1 MTQVTAP
8 PQSMPVIAPSQTAAA
23 PGAAAESDPGV
34 EFGVDFAAVLK
45 MQMTQPAK
53 DAQETEIIAAQL
65 PSAPAADAEEAS
77 LSEGVEVDASLAALL
92 AELMPPAP
100 AGSPIDPGLQP
111 AAPVM
116 TAATDSAPIVVTPAM
131 SALNSMVAPAI
142 EEPASFM
149 QQAPSPTEP
158 SAQSM
163 PGRPGT
169 VSPPGAADP
178 MVPVAAA
185 DPHMPLASANPNITA
200 AVGGPHTTVAA
211 ADPQMPAATAENASP
226 LSPPVPSAASL
237 AQTAQAGTAASTVAH
252 VSTPVGGR
260 GWDAEVGQ
268 KIVLMANRQDSRAEL
283 TLTPP
288 QLGKVEVTISMNGD
302 QTSATFVSA
311 SPAARE
317 ALEQALPRLREILAD
332 AGITLGQAS
341 VNEESAQRGRD
352 GSPSAG
358 HGGGR
363 VADAAREADSTTQ
376 WLRSGNGLID
386 TFA

>member
-1 MTQVTAP
+1 MTQVTVP
-8 PQSMPVIAPSQTAAA
+8 PQSMPVIAPSQAAAA
-23 PGAAAESDPGV
+23 PGAAAESDPG
-34 EFGVDFAAVLK
+34 EESGVDFAAVLK
-45 MQMTQPAK
+45 KQMTQPAK

-65 PSAPAADAEEAS
+65 PFAPAADAEEAS
-77 LSEGVEVDASLAALL
+77 LAEEVQVDASLAALL
-92 AELMPPAP
+92 AELMPPAS
-100 AGSPIDPGLQP
+100 AGSPIYPGLQP
-111 AAPVM
+111 VAPVM
-116 TAATDSAPIVVTPAM
+116 SAATNAAPIVVT
-131 SALNSMVAPAI
+131 PAI

-149 QQAPSPTEP
+149 QQASSRTELT
-158 SAQSM
+158 SQSM
-163 PGRPGT
+163 PGHPGT
-169 VSPPGAADP
+169 ISALDAADP
-178 MVPVAAA
+178 MMPFAAA
-185 DPHMPLASANPNITA
+185 DPHLPLASANPNITA
-200 AVGGPHTTVAA
+200 AV

-226 LSPPVPSAASL
+226 PSPVPSAASL
-237 AQTAQAGTAASTVAH
+237 AQTAQAGTAASAVAH

-288 QLGKVEVTISMNGD
+288 QLGKIEVTISMNGD

-341 VNEESAQRGRD
+341 VNEESAQQGRD

-358 HGGGR
+358 HHGGR
-363 VADAAREADSTTQ
+363 VVGAAREADSPTQ
-376 WLRSGNGLID
+376 WLRSSDGLID

>member
-8 PQSMPVIAPSQTAAA
+8 PQSMPVIAPSQAAAA
-23 PGAAAESDPGV
+23 PGAAAESDPG
-34 EFGVDFAAVLK
+34 EESGVDFAAVLQK
-45 MQMTQPAK
+45 QMAQPAK
-53 DAQETEIIAAQL
+53 DARETEIIAARL

-77 LSEGVEVDASLAALL
+77 LAEEVQVDASLAALL
-92 AELMPPAP
+92 AELMPPAS
-100 AGSPIDPGLQP
+100 AGSPIDPGQQSV
-111 AAPVM
+111 APVM
-116 TAATDSAPIVVTPAM
+116 TAATNAPPIAVT
-131 SALNSMVAPAI
+131 PAI
-142 EEPASFM
+142 EEPASFT
-149 QQAPSPTEP
+149 TELT
-158 SAQSM
+158 SQSM

-169 VSPPGAADP
+169 VSAPDAADP
-178 MVPVAAA
+178 MVPFAAA

-200 AVGGPHTTVAA
+200 AMAGPHTTVAA
-211 ADPQMPAATAENASP
+211 ADPQMPVATAENASP
-226 LSPPVPSAASL
+226 LSPVPSAASL
-237 AQTAQAGTAASTVAH
+237 AQTAQAGTAAPALAH

-260 GWDAEVGQ
+260 GWDAEIGQ
-268 KIVLMANRQDSRAEL
+268 KIVLMVNRQDSRAEL

-352 GSPSAG
+352 GSPSAD

-363 VADAAREADSTTQ
+363 VSDAAREADSPSQ